1 MKRNIK
7 KNLIN
12 IFYKNRFLLL
22 ISYLISFLISIQD
35 RMLYKD
41 INLSIF
47 DFLLLMYSDHYNTMY
62 FILPIVFLVI
72 ARDIK
77 EIKDIEIIRYKNIF
91 EFTAKKI
98 LEFSAFILIH
108 IFFIYVIRFIS
119 GLGYFS
125 FARRLV
131 AIKFQGFNE
140 VLDIFNTYAAYF
152 DDGILINLYTSLYL
166 SLGLVS
172 FYSILINV
180 NHKFSYKL
188 MVGIGITLYIM
199 AYIGFRYGSGIF
211 TFIFLNNYLLLHQAI
226 FRNNFYIFVLLIIVE
241 LTTILYSFIK
251 SYCLRKGEEHESC

>member
-41 INLSIF
+41 IDLSIF

-77 EIKDIEIIRYKNIF
+77 EINDIEIIRYKNIF
-91 EFTAKKI
+91 EFTSQKI
-98 LEFSAFILIH
+98 LRFSIFIFAH
-108 IFFIYVIRFIS
+108 IFIIYTIRFIS
-119 GLGYFS
+119 GIGYFS
-125 FARRLV
+125 FAKRLV
-131 AIKFQGFNE
+131 AIEFQGFNE
-140 VLDIFNTYAAYF
+140 VLEIFNTYTDYF
-152 DDGILINLYTSLYL
+152 NNGITAILCASLYL
-166 SLGLVS
+166 SLGLIF
-172 FYSILINV
+172 FYSILINI
-180 NHKFSYKL
+180 NYKFSYKI

-199 AYIGFRYGSGIF
+199 AYIGFRYQTGILS
-211 TFIFLNNYLLLHQAI
+211 FIFLNNYLLLHQAL
-226 FRNNFYIFVLLIIVE
+226 FSNELHIFVILIIFE
-241 LTTILYSFIK
+241 ITILLYSFIK
-251 SYCLRKGEEHESC
+251 SYCLMKGEEYENC